1 MSVQRCDGCGKRV
14 RIGGGLGD
22 FWTLERGSTGGLD
35 LELADGSDIFLCF
48 ECIDRLPEDRDVKM
62 EDVEALPSQEE
73 REEEAADDTA

>member
-35 LELADGSDIFLCF
+35 LELADGSDVFLCF
-48 ECIDRLPEDRDVKM
+48 ECIDRLPEDRDVTM
-62 EDVEALPSQEE
+62 EDVAALPSEEE
-73 REEEAADDTA
+73 REEEAADDTS